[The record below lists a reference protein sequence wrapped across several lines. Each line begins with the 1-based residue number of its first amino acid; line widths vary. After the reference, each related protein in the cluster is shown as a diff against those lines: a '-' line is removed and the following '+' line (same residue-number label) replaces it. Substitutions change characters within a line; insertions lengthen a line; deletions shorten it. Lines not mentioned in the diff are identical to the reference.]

1 MIHTHIEQ
9 GTPEWLA
16 LRAGC
21 VTASSVSAVK
31 AKSKDGKGEG
41 ITRRKYRI
49 QIITEW
55 LTGKPVGST
64 FTSSAIEHGK
74 EMEPIARAAYEA
86 ETGNFVDQVT
96 FVTRDDIEHFGCS
109 PDGLINEDGLIE
121 IKCPE
126 SHTHFGYLSAGVV
139 PTDYKDQML
148 CQCLVTGRKWVDFV
162 SFDNR
167 MPPHLQLFIVRY
179 EPTAEE
185 LAALEGEV
193 IKFLTEAKAEYLK
206 WSKA

>member
-1 MIHTHIEQ
+1 MIYKDIEQ

-21 VTASSVSAVK
+21 VTASNVSAVK

-55 LTGKPVGST
+55 LTGKPVSSGW
-64 FTSSAIEHGK
+64 TSAAIEHGK

-86 ETGNFVDQVT
+86 ETGNFVEQVT

-109 PDGLINEDGLIE
+109 PDGLVGEDGLME

-126 SHTHFGYLSAGVV
+126 SHTHFGYFSAGEV
-139 PTDYKDQML
+139 PNDYKDQML

-167 MPPHLQLFIVRY
+167 MPEHLQLFIVRY
-179 EPTAEE
+179 TPDPKD
-185 LAALEGEV
+185 LADLEAAV
-193 IKFLTEAKAEYLK
+193 IQFLTEAKAEYQK
-206 WSKA
+206 WSNK